1 VRRVHHVGHTIRKT
15 SAPAPRAEGRVRFSG
30 RVLDEA
36 SVTMSTPSRKFTQVM
51 QASLLRPEMQAELDK
66 FRREITVMFT
76 DIRGSTAYFEK
87 YGDIAGV
94 MMVHECT
101 ELIKRQLDK
110 HNGTFIKTIGD
121 AVMATFDDC
130 KDAVESAVGIHQALR
145 HRNALREVKDRIAIR
160 IGLNHGS
167 GIVRSADVFGDVV
180 NVASRVESVAQP
192 EQIVISAAVNKR
204 VAPLNAFEIHYLGQF
219 ALKGKEGPT
228 DLFEVVWDETAG
240 AKPVASHTV
249 VMGSASMKLPTFKLQ
264 HIVSGKSSREWEL
277 RGKQMTMGQLA
288 GDITFPDDK
297 RMAPQHARLTA
308 DMAQLCV
315 EDLSDRGVFVRLVA
329 THTLQDQDVVLL
341 GAQLLRFQEE
351 GEALAAAASTG
362 TALLNLAAMLDAPPA
377 EFVAMRPDGTET
389 GKRYALTKEEVT
401 FGRTGATYNF
411 PADEFMSRTHCRV
424 YHRGENFFI
433 EDKSRNGTFL
443 KVRGKVPAPAGSTL
457 IIGSQLFRVVQE

>member
-1 VRRVHHVGHTIRKT
+1 
-15 SAPAPRAEGRVRFSG
+15 
-30 RVLDEA
+30 
-36 SVTMSTPSRKFTQVM
+36 MSTPTKKFTQVM

-110 HNGTFIKTIGD
+110 HQGTFIKTIGD

-130 KDAVESAVGIHQALR
+130 KNGVEAAIGIHQALR
-145 HRNALREVKDRIAIR
+145 HRNAMREQKDRIAIR

-192 EQIVISAAVNKR
+192 EQIVISAAVSQR
-204 VAPLNAFEIHYLGQF
+204 VAPLNVFEIHYLGQF

-228 DLFEVVWDETAG
+228 DLFEVVWDETA
-240 AKPVASHTV
+240 AARPMASHTV
-249 VMGSASMKLPTFKLQ
+249 VMGNASMALPTFKLQ
-264 HIVSGKSSREWEL
+264 HIVSGKSSREWKL
-277 RGKQMTMGQLA
+277 SGKQLTMGQFL
-288 GDITFPDDK
+288 GDVTFPDDP

-308 DMAQLCV
+308 DWAQLCV
-315 EDLSDRGVFVRLVA
+315 EDLSNRGVFVRLVA
-329 THTLQDQDVVLL
+329 THTLQDQDAILM
-341 GAQLLRFQEE
+341 GAQLMRFQEE
-351 GEALAAAASTG
+351 KEALSAAANTG
-362 TALLNLAAMLDAPPA
+362 TALLNLAALMEVPPA
-377 EFVAMRPDGTET
+377 EFIAMRADGSET
-389 GKRYALTKEEVT
+389 GKRYPLATEEVT

-411 PADEFMSRTHCRV
+411 PADEFMSRIHCRV

-443 KVRGKVPAPAGSTL
+443 KVRGKAPAPAGCTL
-457 IIGSQLFRVVQE
+457 IIGGQLFRVVQE